1 VSKTHET
8 RLRLTFSPLV
18 GNADSENSIVVI
30 MALNPSLTKN
40 LITTSVAVVLF
51 AFVIGFADRKNVMIV
66 NTAYATVLVVF
77 VATSGTSGT
86 LQTS

>member
-1 VSKTHET
+1 MKP

-18 GNADSENSIVVI
+18 GNADSENLIVVI
-30 MALNPSLTKN
+30 MAPNPSLPKN

-66 NTAYATVLVVF
+66 NTAYVTVLVVF

>member
-1 VSKTHET
+1 
-8 RLRLTFSPLV
+8 
-18 GNADSENSIVVI
+18 